1 MKMHL
6 APGQTIMEM
15 LVVFFIISV
24 GLYGAVTLIFS
35 NVQLQEQDYDH
46 IIAMNLAR
54 EMLELTQNVR
64 DSNYLANFA
73 FDDGLGTD
81 TGADCTAVP
90 DWDGT
95 GVPAFDFTVDDIAN
109 GAVNRQANG
118 MFTNQSGSST
128 RFSRLITF
136 SPICA
141 DPADR
146 SDTQVPAGCACGG
159 GAYTE
164 QIGVRAKADVAW
176 TRKGRS
182 DSLTIYTDLYDWR

>member
-1 MKMHL
+1 MKHHL

-54 EMLELTQNVR
+54 ETLEIAQNVR
-64 DSNYLANFA
+64 DSNYLATLP
-73 FDDGLGTD
+73 FDEGLGTD
-81 TGADCTAVP
+81 TGSDCTAVP

-95 GVPAFDFTVDDIAN
+95 GFPVFDFSINDIAN
-109 GAVNRQANG
+109 GDINRTANG
-118 MFTNQSGSST
+118 MFTNQAGTST

-136 SPICA
+136 APICA
-141 DPADR
+141 DPANR
-146 SDTQVPAGCACGG
+146 SDTQVPVGCACSGG
-159 GAYTE
+159 TYTE

-182 DSLTIYTDLYDWR
+182 RNITIYTDLYDWR